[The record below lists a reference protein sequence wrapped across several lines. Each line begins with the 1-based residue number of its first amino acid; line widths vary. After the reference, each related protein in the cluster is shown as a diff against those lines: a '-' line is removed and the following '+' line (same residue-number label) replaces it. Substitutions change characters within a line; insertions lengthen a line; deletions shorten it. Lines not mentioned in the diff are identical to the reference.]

1 MVQRYP
7 ETSAELYLS
16 DETAWLDA
24 TAELVRAGRLDL
36 IDSAS
41 LAEYLTD
48 MAKRDRKEVTSR
60 LVVLLMH
67 LLKWH
72 FQPERRSGSWQ
83 ATILEQQD
91 ELEGEAGSGVLRT
104 HAEEVLPSAYAKAI
118 RRAAA
123 ETGVPETTFPAEC
136 PYTLDQLLSAD
147 LLSGNGA

>member
-1 MVQRYP
+1 MVQRHTEVTP
-7 ETSAELYLS
+7 ELYLR

-48 MAKRDRKEVTSR
+48 MARRDRNEVTSR

-67 LLKWH
+67 LLKWAH
-72 FQPERRSGSWQ
+72 QPERRSGSWQ

-91 ELEGEAGSGVLRT
+91 ELEGEAGSGVLRN
-104 HAEEVLPSAYAKAI
+104 HADEVLPTAYEKAV

-123 ETGVPETTFPAEC
+123 ETGLPATTFPAEC
-136 PYTLDQLLSAD
+136 PYTLDQLLSGD
-147 LLSGNGA
+147 LLSNG